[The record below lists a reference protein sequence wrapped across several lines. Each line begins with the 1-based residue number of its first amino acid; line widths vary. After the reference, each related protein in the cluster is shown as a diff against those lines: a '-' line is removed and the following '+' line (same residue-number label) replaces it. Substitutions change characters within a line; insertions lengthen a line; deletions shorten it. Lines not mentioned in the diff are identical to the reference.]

1 MKYSFNCYGHKNIT
15 AKHKTT
21 LEFTKDENV
30 SLKGECIVGVRAD
43 FKLSSLKKFIENKK
57 SQLEKISLEKEP
69 INKKTIEKIPI
80 KIIIRI
86 KNIEEKI
93 NGFLNADFNDSREIV
108 IRKSDFISE
117 RTLIIKADKGACD
130 LNRNYVEFLKQEKI
144 KIKVTIANK

>member
-43 FKLSSLKKFIENKK
+43 FKLSSLKKFIENKSNYK
-57 SQLEKISLEKEP
+57 KKQLKNKA
-69 INKKTIEKIPI
+69 INKKTIGKIPI